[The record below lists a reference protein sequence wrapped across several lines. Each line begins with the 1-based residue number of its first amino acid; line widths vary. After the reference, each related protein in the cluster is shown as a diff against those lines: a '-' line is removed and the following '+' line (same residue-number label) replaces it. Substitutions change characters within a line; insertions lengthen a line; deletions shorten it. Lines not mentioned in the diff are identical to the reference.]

1 MGSSPL
7 SVGGA
12 THSWILPQLRV
23 SLPLSFLLCL
33 LWLFSR
39 ALPVR
44 MYSSCPPPLVS
55 TMVFPVS
62 PIVSSSFESTATSF
76 GRLDLLYTPLVFSIL
91 WAPVLSILRAS
102 DTCLTKGELKNFI
115 IWNWNSVSLPLCSVC
130 QWLYMW
136 ESDALFLASLMWFP
150 HLSDPDL
157 AVSPT
162 YLTVGSP
169 LSSIHSLHVDS
180 YIKLLRLQFSG
191 FLAMGHARHFFLPH
205 GLVSNGLDLVS
216 NSLKSTPL
224 LSTSLYFQPV
234 ISPTLFSSPCIFLR
248 SKASLVAGTK
258 TGADSITGFLLLLV
272 FKDSLGSPVP
282 GPPLGETAAS
292 LGSPVARSPIPGP
305 PLGETTG
312 PLGSPVPG
320 PPLGETRSLIELF
333 CIGCL
338 LGAVPPSP
346 GPDPGVTAPFPCFL
360 NQFSCSEN
368 FLRALSLFPSS
379 PSLWRFLHEKKTAI
393 IFHSKGHFLR

>member
-1 MGSSPL
+1 MG
-7 SVGGA
+7 
-12 THSWILPQLRV
+12 T
-23 SLPLSFLLCL
+23 
-33 LWLFSR
+33 
-39 ALPVR
+39 
-44 MYSSCPPPLVS
+44 
-55 TMVFPVS
+55 
-62 PIVSSSFESTATSF
+62 
-76 GRLDLLYTPLVFSIL
+76 
-91 WAPVLSILRAS
+91 AS
-102 DTCLTKGELKNFI
+102 DTCLTKGELKSFI
-115 IWNWNSVSLPLCSVC
+115 IWNWNYVSLPLCSVC

-169 LSSIHSLHVDS
+169 VASTHSLHVDS
-180 YIKLLRLQFSG
+180 YIKLLHLQFSG
-191 FLAMGHARHFFLPH
+191 FFAIGHARQFFLPQ
-205 GLVSNGLDLVS
+205 GLVSHGLNLV
-216 NSLKSTPL
+216 NSSLRSTPL

-272 FKDSLGSPVP
+272 FKVSLGSPVP
-282 GPPLGETAAS
+282 GPPLGET
-292 LGSPVARSPIPGP
+292 R
-305 PLGETTG
+305 PLT
-312 PLGSPVPG
+312 
-320 PPLGETRSLIELF
+320 ELF

-338 LGAVPPSP
+338 LGAVPPNP

-368 FLRALSLFPSS
+368 FFRALSLFPSS
-379 PSLWRFLHEKKTAI
+379 PSLWRFLSFLASLTSALLCVIIPLVI
-393 IFHSKGHFLR
+393 IFFTP